1 MGRVL
6 FFPEWHDGPKGPM
19 CMHVIYHNF
28 FRLARE
34 MLIVFDRAAWKV
46 FLTVLSFLKKEI
58 WRAIV
63 PHGGGVSIRFIGPY
77 TKREE
82 TPFTISSIV
91 PTPNISLPE
100 RSSSPGVPRLRRN
113 TYYPDLLKRVSHYLW
128 GTTFFSFMFESPP
141 LSPLYSS
148 LGLFDYS
155 LLFHTQRTPPTV
167 EGERGRFIIQA
178 ECRILEPTADSLSL
192 LARSGSASPLWVT
205 HTHQRQKSP
214 MC

>member
-113 TYYPDLLKRVSHYLW
+113 TYYPDLLKRVSHYFW
-128 GTTFFSFMFESPP
+128 GTTFFSFMFGGISIPPP

-155 LLFHTQRTPPTV
+155 LLFHTQRTP
-167 EGERGRFIIQA
+167 Q
-178 ECRILEPTADSLSL
+178 
-192 LARSGSASPLWVT
+192 
-205 HTHQRQKSP
+205 Q
-214 MC
+214 